1 MRDPETLSAS
11 VFGRDR
17 PHRTEVRSRRRRA
30 APPVLAPSEKIS
42 RETVLPRPEYDR
54 VQFLRQP
61 GSQCTSASSPT
72 TVRPRCPSLPSP
84 AGLLPTIFLI
94 QSLPLDEDACLGADC
109 LIVRQLFEVA
119 WRSSALALPRQVF
132 RSQKSDRPAWRHS
145 AGRLFHSSPRREH

>member
-1 MRDPETLSAS
+1 MRHPETLSAP

-17 PHRTEVRSRRRRA
+17 PRRTEVHSRRRRA
-30 APPVLAPSEKIS
+30 APSVLALSEKIS
-42 RETVLPRPEYDR
+42 RETVLPRRECEQ
-54 VQFLRQP
+54 VLFLRRP

-72 TVRPRCPSLPSP
+72 TVRPRCPSSPSP

-94 QSLPLDEDACLGADC
+94 QSSPLDEDACLGADC

-119 WRSSALALPRQVF
+119 WPSSALALPRLVF

-145 AGRLFHSSPRREH
+145 AGRLFHFSPRRVH